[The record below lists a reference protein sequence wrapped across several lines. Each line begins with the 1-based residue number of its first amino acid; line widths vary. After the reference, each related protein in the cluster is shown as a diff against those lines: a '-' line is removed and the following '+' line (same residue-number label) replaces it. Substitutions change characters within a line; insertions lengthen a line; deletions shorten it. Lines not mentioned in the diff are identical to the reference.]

1 MFGKDRRKTI
11 NPGRQS
17 TARTP
22 TKPRF
27 TDVLPSTGK
36 KSVHTD
42 GRMSLNRTSGARLS
56 LFQRPSIAPP
66 KDVKALAPVNT
77 SKIYKFLLE
86 QEKDNAPPEKQIR
99 NPAGRQDFSLIFEL
113 IYQHLS
119 PDFEIDKHARIED
132 EVIPILKGLGYPHPL
147 KNSYFQPIGS
157 PHNYP
162 HLLEA
167 LAWLV
172 EVVEVA
178 HGVRQSAQYV
188 LTGDFTNGNSAYKP
202 LMYSWLG
209 TVYREYTNDRN
220 RLKDPNFAEDKKR
233 VLHEF
238 FESNEDIEG
247 EVEVTKAALEQLNF
261 ECLEIESNKGVE
273 QQYKDELNRLS
284 DDTRKAND
292 YNQLCIAQCEKAEE
306 EHAKTSEIGEIE
318 SIKSRIEIQKEN
330 HGLSGE
336 DVRKM
341 NGESRKNRELINE
354 KRGLLEE
361 LSKQVWLISD
371 KNRETF
377 SEQKELFVK
386 VLRMIDDLTA
396 GIELELQ
403 GFGMPTTEKELALE
417 IDRMINEFIP
427 RFTEKLNE
435 KSLQLEKQEALIAQ
449 NLETIKEKLEIET
462 EKLEELQKLNLREE
476 RIRRNEREEWKEN
489 RVLLEKKI
497 EEVENEKELICENMK
512 AVQQLDQE
520 IEKENENMRK
530 NTEVQQRKCEQFE
543 EKIVIKVAEL
553 AKEMM
558 NLENER
564 FAVLNFAENIA
575 QTAKSLKNKD

>member
-292 YNQLCIAQCEKAEE
+292 YNQ
-306 EHAKTSEIGEIE
+306 
-318 SIKSRIEIQKEN
+318 
-330 HGLSGE
+330 
-336 DVRKM
+336 
-341 NGESRKNRELINE
+341 
-354 KRGLLEE
+354 
-361 LSKQVWLISD
+361 
-371 KNRETF
+371 F
-377 SEQKELFVK
+377 EQKELFVK